1 MEAVKK
7 GSFTVEAAFII
18 PVVLAVLF
26 GILNTGFMLYDE
38 AVLEAAVLRFL
49 EKGEMA
55 VRHLGDMESGR
66 PDYEKI
72 LIKPDEMEKIKIQ
85 EEVLTEEI
93 LGQLLRKREVRLEFC
108 ISGVFWEE
116 KEIGL
121 LGEAGKRSLPLF
133 YPAEHKRRVSG

>member
-1 MEAVKK
+1 METVKK

-18 PVVLAVLF
+18 PMVLAVLF
-26 GILNTGFMLYDE
+26 GILNTGFTLYDE

-108 ISGVFWEE
+108 ISGIFWEE